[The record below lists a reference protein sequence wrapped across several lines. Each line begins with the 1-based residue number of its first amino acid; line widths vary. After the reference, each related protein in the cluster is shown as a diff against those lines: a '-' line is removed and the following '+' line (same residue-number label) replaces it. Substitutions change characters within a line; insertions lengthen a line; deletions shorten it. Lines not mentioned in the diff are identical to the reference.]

1 MPAMLNLSK
10 IANKKTQFTK
20 NGWSAMALY
29 GLISLKELV
38 LFISKTAQHV
48 LYCMYITWKVGP
60 EYGRYVWLVLNGFY
74 NRGCRTDNKIF
85 VQLQRKKIRR
95 YDSISTLRFQFPR
108 FDTRDIFLRTQRNEF

>member
-1 MPAMLNLSK
+1 MYMLSMPALLNLSK

-20 NGWSAMALY
+20 NGWSAMALC

-48 LYCMYITWKVGP
+48 LYCRYITWKVGP

-74 NRGCRTDNKIF
+74 NRGCRRDNKIY
-85 VQLQRKKIRR
+85 VQLQRNKI
-95 YDSISTLRFQFPR
+95 
-108 FDTRDIFLRTQRNEF
+108 